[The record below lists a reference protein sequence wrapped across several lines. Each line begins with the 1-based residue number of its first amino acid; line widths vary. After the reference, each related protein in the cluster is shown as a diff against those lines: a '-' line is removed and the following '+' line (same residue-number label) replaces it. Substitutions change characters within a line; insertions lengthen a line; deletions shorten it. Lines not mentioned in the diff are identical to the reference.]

1 MNRRD
6 LIKAIGL
13 GCLMPRPAPVAPPAG
28 PEERDLAGMA
38 RLVNIYVT
46 DAAQTPYRFTRVLVE
61 TCDGY
66 AVDNVTKLEL
76 NVDAGDMLL
85 KGHMTRIAR
94 DEFHFDPNGLS
105 TLRPGAEPR
114 LVREPVVVVRIVAIG
129 PDELI
134 ASKPLPYDLAYHP
147 NRGAES

>member
-13 GCLMPRPAPVAPPAG
+13 GWLLPRPATAEVPPAG
-28 PEERDLAGMA
+28 PEERDLAGMC

-76 NVDAGDMLL
+76 VVGAEDMLL
-85 KGHMTRIAR
+85 TGHMTRVAR
-94 DEFHFDPNGLS
+94 DEFHFDPGGLS
-105 TLRPGAEPR
+105 TLRPGAAPR
-114 LVREPVVVVRIVAIG
+114 LVREPVVVVRIIAVG
-129 PDELI
+129 PDELV
-134 ASKPLPYDLAYHP
+134 ASKRLPYDLAYHP
-147 NRGAES
+147 NRGSD